1 MPEAADLSIELIEGD
16 RGVFDVRADG
26 NLIFSKKTVGRFP
39 SPADI
44 LQRL

>member
-1 MPEAADLSIELIEGD
+1 MPEAASLSIELVKGD

-39 SPADI
+39 SAADI
-44 LQRL
+44 ISRL